1 MTSLPILPVPDAEA
15 LAHSQQLAAEIRTE
29 IDNAGGWIDFARY
42 MHLALYEPGLGY
54 YSGGAK
60 KFGRAG
66 DFVTAP
72 EISLLFAQTL
82 ARQAAQVLQ
91 LTQGDI
97 LELGAGTGRLAIE
110 LLLELHKLGRLP
122 ERYLILEVSA
132 QLRELQRTNLQQ
144 TLPPALMQRMQ
155 WLDKLPEAF
164 SGLILGNEVLD
175 ALPVHVVKTDAGQG
189 YELGVTCNGQGFTWG
204 QQALSA
210 GQLSEQ
216 TAKLSLPATYT
227 TELCP
232 AATGLIVSLSQVL
245 QQGVML
251 FIDYG
256 FPRRE
261 YYHPQRDHGT
271 LMCHYRHYAHDDP
284 FLHPGLQDITAHV
297 DFTAIAEAGV
307 ANDMLLL
314 GYCGQAQFLI
324 NCGITEIL
332 TRVSPQDMAAYAPLA
347 SQAHKLL
354 SPAEMGELFKVIALG
369 KDLPEQLLGFA
380 RGDKRHSL

>member
-1 MTSLPILPVPDAEA
+1 MTSLPILPEPDAEA

-97 LELGAGTGRLAIE
+97 LELGAGTGQLAIE